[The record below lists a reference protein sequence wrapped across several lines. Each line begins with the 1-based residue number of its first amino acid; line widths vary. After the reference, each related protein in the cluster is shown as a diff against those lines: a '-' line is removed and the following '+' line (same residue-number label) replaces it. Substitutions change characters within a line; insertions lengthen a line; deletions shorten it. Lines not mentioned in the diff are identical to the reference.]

1 MRKFFFL
8 LSTLL
13 VFPILMGMG
22 MNGSNVK
29 HNIPT
34 PDKNFSAT
42 IVDSQGVTSNVT
54 QISFDGKTYLT
65 GQRGNTTVTI
75 PFDKI
80 SSVQIGKLAEDK
92 KVSAF
97 ITLKIGGTLNI
108 TVDGNLPCYGSA
120 DFGNVQIEFKDIKK
134 VDIHGIVPKET
145 Q

>member
-1 MRKFFFL
+1 MRKYIVL
-8 LSTLL
+8 LSTIF

-42 IVDSQGVTSNVT
+42 IVDSQGVTTKVT
-54 QISFDGKTYLT
+54 QITFDGKTYLA
-65 GQRGNTTVTI
+65 GQRGNTNVTV

-80 SSVQIGKLAEDK
+80 SSIQVGKLAEDK
-92 KVSAF
+92 KLSAF
-97 ITLKIGGTLNI
+97 ITLKVGGTLNI
-108 TVDGNLPCYGSA
+108 SVDGNLPCYGSA
-120 DFGNVQIEFKDIKK
+120 EFGNVQVEFKDIKK
-134 VDIHGIVPKET
+134 VDIQGIVPREA